1 MLEKF
6 FLKKFLLNGEK
17 NLSMCVIVRKT
28 IFCSTSLLMTPGF
41 FVLLLFFCLFVFVR
55 FVFVVVVFFG
65 GVFFCRYWY
74 ISFSTG
80 PKVTTSI
87 CRVSVLISPSLMYS
101 IRSLCFR
108 NFSMTY
114 LRCN

>member
-41 FVLLLFFCLFVFVR
+41 FVLLLFFLFVCFCSFCFCCCCFFLGR
-55 FVFVVVVFFG
+55 VFF
-65 GVFFCRYWY
+65 VD
-74 ISFSTG
+74 TG
-80 PKVTTSI
+80 TFPFQLVP
-87 CRVSVLISPSLMYS
+87 R
-101 IRSLCFR
+101 
-108 NFSMTY
+108 
-114 LRCN
+114 